1 MKNTTTVVMLL
12 DNPLIS
18 DSRVEKEAVSFI
30 NSGFNVI
37 VYCVSD
43 KNLPLEETRNGIAI
57 KRILSPFFQKPFGK
71 NYNEELKLFAN
82 KILQVSFDI
91 LHCHDYMLMPL
102 AALIKHKEPR
112 IFLTYDS
119 HEYLIGWPYYKETPS
134 LVNRLK
140 GYLVWRRMLQNEK
153 NVDLYKVI

>member
-43 KNLPLEETRNGIAI
+43 KNLPLEETQWNRYQTH
-57 KRILSPFFQKPFGK
+57 SQ
-71 NYNEELKLFAN
+71 
-82 KILQVSFDI
+82 S
-91 LHCHDYMLMPL
+91 
-102 AALIKHKEPR
+102 
-112 IFLTYDS
+112 IFS
-119 HEYLIGWPYYKETPS
+119 KAFW
-134 LVNRLK
+134 
-140 GYLVWRRMLQNEK
+140 
-153 NVDLYKVI
+153 